1 MGQINHAHEKFA
13 AAPRHSY
20 CVQSFATV
28 MGTCVPIRGQ
38 YWIVNQQ
45 YAPKLKVSSDMV
57 VDIIGEVKSVVVIA
71 KVVYETIN
79 LYH

>member
-1 MGQINHAHEKFA
+1 M
-13 AAPRHSY
+13 RT
-20 CVQSFATV
+20 FAT
-28 MGTCVPIRGQ
+28 IRGQ
-38 YWIVNQQ
+38 YWTVNKQ

-57 VDIIGEVKSVVVIA
+57 VNIIGEVKSVVVVA

>member
-1 MGQINHAHEKFA
+1 M
-13 AAPRHSY
+13 RT
-20 CVQSFATV
+20 FATV
-28 MGTCVPIRGQ
+28 RGQ

-45 YAPKLKVSSDMV
+45 YAPKLRVSSDMV
-57 VDIIGEVKSVVVIA
+57 VDIIGEVKSVVVVA

>member
-13 AAPRHSY
+13 VASRHSY
-20 CVQSFATV
+20 CVQSFAIV
-28 MGTCVPIRGQ
+28 MRTFATIRGQ
-38 YWIVNQQ
+38 YWIVNKQ

-57 VDIIGEVKSVVVIA
+57 VNIIGEVKSVVVVA